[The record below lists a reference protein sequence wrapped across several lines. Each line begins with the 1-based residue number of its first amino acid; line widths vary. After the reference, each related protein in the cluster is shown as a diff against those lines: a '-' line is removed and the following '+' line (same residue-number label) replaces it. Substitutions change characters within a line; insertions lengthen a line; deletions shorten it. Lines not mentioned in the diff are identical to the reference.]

1 MSSSSPRPARRGRGA
16 ARPGAARRVLVTGA
30 SRGIGRAI
38 ATELAR
44 GGFPVTINYRR
55 DDAAAAET
63 ASDIEKAGGHASLLR
78 FDVAD
83 RGAAREA
90 LESDIEANGEY
101 WGVVCNAG
109 ITADGLFPV
118 LEDEAWDEVLGTNLG
133 AFFNVVQPCVMPM
146 VRAHRGGR
154 IVTISSTAGLVGN
167 RGQVAYSAS
176 KAGLIGATRS
186 LAQELA
192 KREITVNSVAP
203 GFIETDLLAGAPVD
217 ELCKR
222 IPMQRLG
229 RSEEVAAV
237 VAFLFS
243 EGAGY
248 VTGQVISV
256 NGGLF

>member
-1 MSSSSPRPARRGRGA
+1 MREAKSPE
-16 ARPGAARRVLVTGA
+16 AARRVLVTGA
-30 SRGIGRAI
+30 GRGIGRAI
-38 ATELAR
+38 AVALAR
-44 GGFPVTINYRR
+44 AGFVVSINYRR
-55 DDAAAAET
+55 DERAAEAAREAIT
-63 ASDIEKAGGHASLLR
+63 SAGGSAHLLP

-83 RGAAREA
+83 RAAARAA
-90 LESDIEANGEY
+90 LEADLDANGEF

-109 ITADGLFPV
+109 ITADAPFPILKDQAWDSV
-118 LEDEAWDEVLGTNLG
+118 LETNLG
-133 AFFNVVQPCVMPM
+133 AFFNVVRPCVMPM

-203 GFIETDLLAGAPVD
+203 GFIDTELLSGAPLD
-217 ELCKR
+217 ELRKR

-243 EGAGY
+243 EGASY